1 MVRDGL
7 NERMSFRLG
16 TLDWRQAM
24 SSDDIST
31 PSKSYFKE
39 SCIGSWLVTVMPLR
53 VGRGNGVWPF
63 GILIPTGV
71 PTKLRGLSLQLQTKV
86 G

>member
-1 MVRDGL
+1 
-7 NERMSFRLG
+7 
-16 TLDWRQAM
+16 M

-63 GILIPTGV
+63 GMLV
-71 PTKLRGLSLQLQTKV
+71 PTDVPTELRGLPLQLESNV
-86 G
+86 GQYKWISKDLYYSQEWIPL

>member
-1 MVRDGL
+1 
-7 NERMSFRLG
+7 MSFRLG

-63 GILIPTGV
+63 GMLV
-71 PTKLRGLSLQLQTKV
+71 PTDVPTELQGLPLQLETNV